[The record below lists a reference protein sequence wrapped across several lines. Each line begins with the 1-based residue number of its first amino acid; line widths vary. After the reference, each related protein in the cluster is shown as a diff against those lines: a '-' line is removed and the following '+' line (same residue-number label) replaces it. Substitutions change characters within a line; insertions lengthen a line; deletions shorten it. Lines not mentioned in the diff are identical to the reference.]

1 MANVA
6 LDATG
11 GEWQV
16 VPVASAQRVVLF
28 DGLDVDGDEWLLQT
42 VAEAL
47 DEAEASALVT
57 AGAIGDGTPLAAL
70 EAARA
75 AHIEM
80 YELRQPVRTRPTAWQ
95 PELARVITNAVLD
108 GATVE
113 HEGASWWDV
122 SGAVVLDGVVGEA
135 SLTLAL
141 TPTLTTDPD
150 RTKES
155 AAINSSLM
163 SLKQAVRSIARG
175 AAWHVAAGGRHP
187 LTQLLKPCFTHPAAH
202 TLVLATV
209 SPAAKDTEHSL
220 NTLRHACV
228 MDGRLG
234 EGEAEKPWLMEGGG
248 QVHKQP
254 LGEIDIRAT
263 KERRQA
269 EAEQLRARRP
279 EPAASG
285 GFGCS
290 EREGMSGEAQ
300 AASDARR
307 AAREEKATFA
317 RAERRAMRLLADA
330 SAEQQVRQL
339 EERTSMES

>member
-1 MANVA
+1 MRQIALWCQLSQIAALVAPRVLTGGLTPSQQALVANVA

-16 VPVASAQRVVLF
+16 VPVLATTQRIVLF

-95 PELARVITNAVLD
+95 PELARVVTNAVLD

-141 TPTLTTDPD
+141 TLTLTTDPD
-150 RTKES
+150 
-155 AAINSSLM
+155 
-163 SLKQAVRSIARG
+163 
-175 AAWHVAAGGRHP
+175 P
-187 LTQLLKPCFTHPAAH
+187 
-202 TLVLATV
+202 
-209 SPAAKDTEHSL
+209 DY
-220 NTLRHACV
+220 
-228 MDGRLG
+228 
-234 EGEAEKPWLMEGGG
+234 
-248 QVHKQP
+248 
-254 LGEIDIRAT
+254 
-263 KERRQA
+263 
-269 EAEQLRARRP
+269 
-279 EPAASG
+279 
-285 GFGCS
+285 
-290 EREGMSGEAQ
+290 
-300 AASDARR
+300 
-307 AAREEKATFA
+307 
-317 RAERRAMRLLADA
+317 
-330 SAEQQVRQL
+330 
-339 EERTSMES
+339 

>member
-1 MANVA
+1 MRRIALWCQLSQIAALVAPRVLTGGLTPSQQALVANVA

-150 RTKES
+150 
-155 AAINSSLM
+155 
-163 SLKQAVRSIARG
+163 
-175 AAWHVAAGGRHP
+175 P
-187 LTQLLKPCFTHPAAH
+187 DP
-202 TLVLATV
+202 
-209 SPAAKDTEHSL
+209 DY
-220 NTLRHACV
+220 
-228 MDGRLG
+228 
-234 EGEAEKPWLMEGGG
+234 
-248 QVHKQP
+248 
-254 LGEIDIRAT
+254 
-263 KERRQA
+263 
-269 EAEQLRARRP
+269 
-279 EPAASG
+279 
-285 GFGCS
+285 
-290 EREGMSGEAQ
+290 
-300 AASDARR
+300 
-307 AAREEKATFA
+307 
-317 RAERRAMRLLADA
+317 
-330 SAEQQVRQL
+330 
-339 EERTSMES
+339 